1 MERELEKDLKEI
13 EYLIYVHKNRG
24 NTNTQSVLE
33 RVYEIIEPCAKAART
48 LPDLEEL
55 LSRENTPE
63 ITRSPRDNDVT
74 EYCPHCD
81 REITVSW
88 NVERDELEKILEE
101 IGSKIAES
109 MGKKREGLL
118 EAENITRKHMNDG
131 WVSVEDRL
139 PEKNEYFVDTSSNK
153 EFPNGYYRRLEIAY
167 MTDTVEYIHGY
178 YDGYKWM
185 DEYLD
190 AIKNVVAWR
199 IHEPYRTERS
209 SDEKE

>member
-48 LPDLEEL
+48 LPELEEL
-55 LSRENTPE
+55 LSRENGPE
-63 ITRSPRDNDVT
+63 ITRSPRDNKCGECSRRTWYMKGYKDALK
-74 EYCPHCD
+74 ED
-81 REITVSW
+81 GVS
-88 NVERDELEKILEE
+88 EAFLEDCKRVAQ
-101 IGSKIAES
+101 KY
-109 MGKKREGLL
+109 KKD
-118 EAENITRKHMNDG
+118 NDG
-131 WVSVEDRL
+131 WIPVEERM